1 MIVCYYLYKLQK
13 NPERDIMYQVCGA
26 VQSSG
31 QYAWHPGWGLPG
43 CMRAKLLQ
51 LHPSFCDPVDCS
63 PPGSSVHGIL
73 QARILEWVAIHFSR
87 GSSLPKDE
95 LTSLMSPALAG
106 VFFSTGAT
114 WEAIWVQIL
123 APLHRDGE
131 TLGKF
136 LSFFFFLIIFI
147 YWMNLFGC
155 TRS

>member
-1 MIVCYYLYKLQK
+1 
-13 NPERDIMYQVCGA
+13 
-26 VQSSG
+26 
-31 QYAWHPGWGLPG
+31 
-43 CMRAKLLQ
+43 MRAKLLQ
-51 LHPSFCDPVDCS
+51 LHPSFCDTVDCS

-136 LSFFFFLIIFI
+136 LSFFKKIIFI
-147 YWMNLFGC
+147 YGMNLFGC
-155 TRS
+155 TRA